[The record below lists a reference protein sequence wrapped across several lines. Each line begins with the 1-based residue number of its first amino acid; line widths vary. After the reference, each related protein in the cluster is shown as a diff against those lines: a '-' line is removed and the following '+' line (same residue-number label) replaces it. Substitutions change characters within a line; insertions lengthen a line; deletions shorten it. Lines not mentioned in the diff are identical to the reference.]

1 MAAFARAS
9 AHIPSLPGSSETA
22 SVESLALQAC
32 DDIDSLHE
40 VQRAYAGI
48 EKLIAS
54 QAVTDTEEIHPTRT
68 ELSALVRVV
77 NEELRRRIETA
88 DTTVQSLRAVF
99 SEEVCNGESNR
110 TPIPNGL

>member
-9 AHIPSLPGSSETA
+9 AHIPSLAASSETA

-40 VQRAYAGI
+40 VRRAYAGL

-54 QAVTDTEEIHPTRT
+54 QSVTDAEEIHPTRT
-68 ELSALVRVV
+68 ELGALVRVV
-77 NEELRRRIETA
+77 NDELQRQIEKA
-88 DTTVQSLRAVF
+88 DTTVQALRA
-99 SEEVCNGESNR
+99 SLGEG
-110 TPIPNGL
+110 GLQ

>member
-9 AHIPSLPGSSETA
+9 AHIPSLSASSA

-40 VQRAYAGI
+40 VRRAYAGL

-54 QAVTDTEEIHPTRT
+54 QSVTDTEEIHPTRT

-77 NEELRRRIETA
+77 NDELQRRIDKA
-88 DTTVQSLRAVF
+88 DTTVQALRVSL
-99 SEEVCNGESNR
+99 GEG
-110 TPIPNGL
+110 GLQ

>member
-1 MAAFARAS
+1 MAAVARAS
-9 AHIPSLPGSSETA
+9 AHISSCPESSEATG
-22 SVESLALQAC
+22 VESLALQAC

-40 VQRAYAGI
+40 VRRAYAGL

-77 NEELRRRIETA
+77 NDELQRRIDKA
-88 DTTVQSLRAVF
+88 DTTVQALRA
-99 SEEVCNGESNR
+99 SLGEG
-110 TPIPNGL
+110 GLQ

>member
-9 AHIPSLPGSSETA
+9 AHISSCPESSEATG
-22 SVESLALQAC
+22 VESLALQAC

-40 VQRAYAGI
+40 VRRAYAGL

-77 NEELRRRIETA
+77 NDELQRRIETA
-88 DTTVQSLRAVF
+88 DTTIQALRAVL
-99 SEEVCNGESNR
+99 SGA
-110 TPIPNGL
+110 GLQ

>member
-9 AHIPSLPGSSETA
+9 AHVSSLPESPEAT

-40 VQRAYAGI
+40 VQRAYAGL
-48 EKLIAS
+48 EKLIVP
-54 QAVTDTEEIHPTRT
+54 QGVNDTEEVYPTRT

-77 NEELRRRIETA
+77 NEELQRRIEAAEATI
-88 DTTVQSLRAVF
+88 QSWRAAL
-99 SEEVCNGESNR
+99 SEGGAR
-110 TPIPNGL
+110 